1 MDKKLIDENLKN
13 KYINNLSLLSIINK
27 DRDIKQGSYAIYPG
41 PRCPLALV
49 TNVFSNIKGAL
60 TLIVGTAECT
70 YYNKNI
76 SLMFKDGYE
85 ENTTWSYS
93 IEPKELIFGC
103 RDGVIQALC
112 EMSKTDAE
120 VIFLVSACVPEMV
133 GEDFE
138 GIAGY
143 VNTMIKARVI
153 NIPAAHFKSYSS
165 VPTKIASLT
174 ALYDIMEKPIIDNK
188 PLQKN
193 TINLLGES
201 SNLLKK
207 SELIL
212 ILQNHGISINCSVPS
227 NLTIDILRIAPLATL
242 SIVTDLAALPLA
254 KKMFTSFGTPYVLF
268 PHLLDP
274 KEIRNTYY
282 EIAGYLNISIG
293 EEIETLYEK
302 AQKQVDLCMAIVK
315 GRSFIIGYLSLDPF
329 IFCAFLSSMQ
339 MKPLHIEVEYYFNE
353 DKPWKNKILTFGYD
367 PYVVRTFNFNTTQ
380 ETLKSTTS
388 DYYFGYNIAEKPKD
402 NSIQFIKYETAP
414 FELGFEQPLSLLKH
428 LTF

>member
-1 MDKKLIDENLKN
+1 MIKNLNDEDKKN
-13 KYINNLSLLSIINK
+13 KYISNLSLLSIINK

-41 PRCPLALV
+41 ARCPLALV

-93 IEPKELIFGC
+93 IDPKELIFGC
-103 RDGVIQALC
+103 RDGVIQALY

-138 GIAGY
+138 GIARY
-143 VNTMIKARVI
+143 VNTMINSRVI

-174 ALYDIMEKPIIDNK
+174 ALYHLMEKPIIENR
-188 PLQKN
+188 PLEKN
-193 TINLLGES
+193 TINLLGET
-201 SNLLKK
+201 SNSLKK
-207 SELIL
+207 SELIC
-212 ILQNHGISINCSVPS
+212 ILQKHGISINCSVPS
-227 NLTIDILRIAPLATL
+227 NLTIDTLREAPLATL

-254 KKMFTSFGTPYVLF
+254 KKMFASFGIPYVLF

-274 KEIRNTYY
+274 KEIRKAYY
-282 EIAGYLNISIG
+282 EIEGYLNISI
-293 EEIETLYEK
+293 EDDIETLYEK
-302 AQKQVDLCMAIVK
+302 TQKQVDFITAIVK
-315 GRSFIIGYLSLDPF
+315 GRSFISGYLSLDPF
-329 IFCAFLSSMQ
+329 IFSSFFSSLQ
-339 MKPLHIEVEYYFNE
+339 MKPLYIEAEYYFNE
-353 DKPWKNKILTFGYD
+353 DKLWKNKILAFGYD
-367 PYVVRTFNFNTTQ
+367 PYIGRTFNFNTTR
-380 ETLKSTTS
+380 EVLDSTTTN
-388 DYYFGYNIAEKPKD
+388 YYFGYNIAEKPKD
-402 NSIQFIKYETAP
+402 NSIKFIKYETALS
-414 FELGFEQPLSLLKH
+414 ELGFEQPLSLLKH

>member
-1 MDKKLIDENLKN
+1 MDKKLNN

-143 VNTMIKARVI
+143 VNTMIKSRII

-174 ALYDIMEKPIIDNK
+174 ALYDLMEKPNTYNNILK
-188 PLQKN
+188 KG
-193 TINLLGES
+193 TINLLGEDA
-201 SNLLKK
+201 NLLKK
-207 SELIL
+207 SELML

-254 KKMFTSFGTPYVLF
+254 KKMFASFGTPYVLF

-293 EEIETLYEK
+293 EEIENLYEK
-302 AQKQVDLCMAIVK
+302 SQKQVELCTAIVK
-315 GRSFIIGYLSLDPF
+315 GKSFISGYLSLDPF
-329 IFCAFLSSMQ
+329 IFSSFFSSLQ
-339 MKPLHIEVEYYFNE
+339 MRPLYIEAEYYFNE
-353 DKPWKNKILTFGYD
+353 DKSWKDKILAFGYN
-367 PYVVRTFNFNTTQ
+367 PYIGRTFNFNTTS
-380 ETLKSTTS
+380 EVLNSTTAE
-388 DYYFGYNIAEKPKD
+388 YYFGYNIAEKPKD
-402 NSIQFIKYETAP
+402 NSIQFIKYETALS
-414 FELGFEQPLSLLKH
+414 ELGFEQPLSLLKH